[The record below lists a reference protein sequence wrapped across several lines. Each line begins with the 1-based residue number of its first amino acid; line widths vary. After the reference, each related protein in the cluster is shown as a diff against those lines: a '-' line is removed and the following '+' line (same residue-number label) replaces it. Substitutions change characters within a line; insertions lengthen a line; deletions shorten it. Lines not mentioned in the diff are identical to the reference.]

1 MKFVRKY
8 LNIILISLFFVF
20 SSCQANKTQ
29 TVIPTNVVD
38 VSPGWDGNEQNSGL
52 ITYIENK
59 GFLITENAAN
69 KYIFLTEKYGSFLAP
84 PVKKGEGLQ
93 EEGQYFILTNQY
105 MSTFVYLSQVHKNNT
120 FLKHE

>member
-1 MKFVRKY
+1 MKFVKKY
-8 LNIILISLFFVF
+8 LSVILISLFLVF
-20 SSCQANKTQ
+20 TSCQTTKTQ

-38 VSPGWDGNEQNSGL
+38 VSPSWDGNEQNSGL

-69 KYIFLTEKYGSFLAP
+69 KYTFLTEKYGEFLAP
-84 PVKKGEGLQ
+84 QVKKGEGLK
-93 EEGQYFILTNQY
+93 EEGQYFILNNQY
-105 MSTFVYLSQVHKNNT
+105 MSIFVYLSQVHKNNT